1 MQALEV
7 KEELRGR
14 GLAAEA
20 LKRLQVELGELAGT
34 DYRMVADMAACM
46 AKKGVGFYGSQGW
59 TGVGGFWE
67 WDSRTSPSRGSRG
80 EAADGEGGITAQEE
94 VQEAAGGS

>member
-1 MQALEV
+1 MVSKARGTARSGKIFRMKALAV
-7 KEELRGR
+7 KKELRGR

-46 AKKGVGFYGSQGW
+46 SKEGVGFYARQGW
-59 TGVGGFWE
+59 TGRDGV
-67 WDSRTSPSRGSRG
+67 WD
-80 EAADGEGGITAQEE
+80 
-94 VQEAAGGS
+94 